1 MHIDELLQNSLQLR
15 FCLDMLVHSLTI
27 ANAALQFAPVLPAP
41 RAHEAKLAQR
51 LLITVPS
58 FYAAQT
64 PPIMTSLTLR
74 TTARAAAEKEGS
86 PRIGKPPSSFTST
99 TFQPA
104 AKRPSLE
111 PVASSNRATFE
122 TVRAAW
128 QCTHAS
134 DASSFS
140 IRSCPAANLIISHC
154 TTDAMRVRIQPS
166 GQRTTGF
173 GIPHSN
179 RSFFIQV

>member
-1 MHIDELLQNSLQLR
+1 MSFCKTLCNCGSALTCLSIRLQSPLPRCSSLLSYLPLARARSKAGPKASHHGSFVLR
-15 FCLDMLVHSLTI
+15 CADSSHHDFFD
-27 ANAALQFAPVLPAP
+27 PADYSSRGGRERGLASNRQATVFFYLNDVPTGGETAFPSSRWP
-41 RAHEAKLAQR
+41 RA
-51 LLITVPS
+51 T
-58 FYAAQT
+58 
-64 PPIMTSLTLR
+64 
-74 TTARAAAEKEGS
+74 
-86 PRIGKPPSSFTST
+86 
-99 TFQPA
+99 
-104 AKRPSLE
+104 
-111 PVASSNRATFE
+111 RATFE